1 MFGPHALFDGWPGIA
16 RTMLFSVL
24 AYAALILSLRIS
36 GKRTLSKFN
45 VFDFVF
51 IVALGSTVA
60 TTILSN
66 GIALSRGLV
75 AVVSLILL
83 QYAVSKIT
91 TVSERAE
98 RIFNG
103 VPTLLY
109 HRGRFQWPVMQRERV
124 TQEEIMQAVRD
135 RGVGALED
143 VDAVVIETDGSFTV
157 VKSGSDQ
164 RPASSLQD
172 VPGTEAH
179 ASGGSQRDGSEHH

>member
-1 MFGPHALFDGWPGIA
+1 MFGPHAFFDGWAGIA

-24 AYAALILSLRIS
+24 AYAALIISLRLS

-45 VFDFVF
+45 VFDFIF

-66 GIALSRGLV
+66 GIALTRGLV

-91 TVSERAE
+91 MVSETAE
-98 RIFNG
+98 RIING

-109 HRGRFQWPVMQRERV
+109 HRGQFHWLVMRRERV
-124 TQEEIMQAVRD
+124 TQEEILQAVRD
-135 RGVGALED
+135 RGVGTLQD
-143 VDAVVIETDGSFTV
+143 IDAVVIETDGTFTV
-157 VKSGSDQ
+157 VRSGSDQ
-164 RPASSLQD
+164 KPASSLRD
-172 VPGTEAH
+172 VPGTDSH
-179 ASGGSQRDGSEHH
+179 ANEGSPRGSD